1 LDDVDEEDPE
11 DDEAALLPDPAM
23 ISDSIHR

>member
-1 LDDVDEEDPE
+1 MDDEDPE
-11 DDEAALLPDPAM
+11 DDEAAPLPDPAM